1 MWVGVVSLF
10 PEMIKTIA
18 ATGVMSRAI
27 DTGGLRL
34 EVFNPRDHAVDRH
47 ATVDDRPYGGGPGMV
62 MMVEPLLAAIN
73 EAKTQAPEP
82 PKVIYLSPQGRRLD
96 QRAVVALAAE
106 KSLVLLAGRYEGI
119 DERVVELC
127 VDVELSIGDYV
138 LTGGE
143 LAAMVVVDAVCRF
156 LPGTL
161 GNSESLTQ
169 ESHLD
174 GLLDY
179 PHYTRPEKAGGLDV
193 PPVLLSGNHRAVE
206 VWRKRA
212 ALRRTWERRP
222 DLLANRC
229 LTDAELELLE
239 TPSDDEWTSRR

>member
-106 KSLVLLAGRYEGI
+106 KAWCYW
-119 DERVVELC
+119 RV
-127 VDVELSIGDYV
+127 
-138 LTGGE
+138 
-143 LAAMVVVDAVCRF
+143 
-156 LPGTL
+156 GTKVSMN
-161 GNSESLTQ
+161 GSWSFA
-169 ESHLD
+169 S
-174 GLLDY
+174 
-179 PHYTRPEKAGGLDV
+179 
-193 PPVLLSGNHRAVE
+193 
-206 VWRKRA
+206 
-212 ALRRTWERRP
+212 TWSYRS
-222 DLLANRC
+222 A
-229 LTDAELELLE
+229 T
-239 TPSDDEWTSRR
+239 TS